1 MKNKMNRETYLNLI
15 IDKAEPIFAENDYN
29 LKALRAKIMVA
40 CGYPPNTRIG
50 AKFDTLGV
58 HISPK
63 ASSIGKHEIFINP
76 VVDDTYNVIDI
87 LLHELVHAV
96 QTDLYPESKSHG
108 KEFVS
113 ICKKVG
119 MNGNRKY
126 TQACAGKDLAITIQ
140 SWIKDIGNYPH
151 GSINLKADRKKQ
163 STRNLKVECSAMHC
177 NNHFRA
183 SRLKILSYNTNICI
197 ACGGSTMFCEDEP
210 SMVTAYVDN
219 NGLIDYK

>member
-1 MKNKMNRETYLNLI
+1 MKNTMNRETYLNLI
-15 IDKAEPIFAENDYN
+15 IDKAELIFAENDYD

-126 TQACAGKDLAITIQ
+126 TQACAGKDLAVIIQ
-140 SWIKDIGNYPH
+140 AWIKDIGNYPH

-163 STRNLKVECSAMHC
+163 STRNLLLWCPECNWSLRTSNANLLRVTINKC
-177 NNHFRA
+177 LCCQNDSLIA
-183 SRLKILSYNTNICI
+183 VSKI
-197 ACGGSTMFCEDEP
+197 P
-210 SMVTAYVDN
+210 
-219 NGLIDYK
+219 KQ

>member
-1 MKNKMNRETYLNLI
+1 MKIPQITPTWNYGLYIGNGTIAEKKENTMNRETYLNLI
-15 IDKAEPIFAENDYN
+15 IDKAEPIFAENDYD

-50 AKFDTLGV
+50 AKFNTLGV
-58 HISPK
+58 HINPK
-63 ASSIGKHEIFINP
+63 ASSTSKHEIFINP

-108 KEFVS
+108 KEFIS

-119 MNGNRKY
+119 MNGSKKY
-126 TQACAGKDLAITIQ
+126 AQACAGIELSKLIKE
-140 SWIKDIGNYPH
+140 WIKEIGKYPH

-163 STRNLKVECSAMHC
+163 STRLIKLECSCCGFIARCSNGAINNYGLPFHC
-177 NNHFRA
+177 GVEMD
-183 SRLKILSYNTNICI
+183 I
-197 ACGGSTMFCEDEP
+197 A
-210 SMVTAYVDN
+210 
-219 NGLIDYK
+219 